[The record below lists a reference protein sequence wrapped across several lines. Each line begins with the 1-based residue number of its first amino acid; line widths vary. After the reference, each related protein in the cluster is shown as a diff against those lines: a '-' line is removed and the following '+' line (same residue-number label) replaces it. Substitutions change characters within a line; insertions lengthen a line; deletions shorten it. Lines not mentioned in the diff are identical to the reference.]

1 MEWSKKEKEIS
12 RQAFSN
18 AYESECMS
26 IAHEIR
32 KMVEEMDKPSDLW
45 LIYDYLTEKRKQID
59 FKYDY
64 RYSILLS
71 LFARLLCEGWIKEED
86 LADLSEEKLREIHR
100 INELRLL

>member
-59 FKYDY
+59 FKYDIVI
-64 RYSILLS
+64 RSFFPSLLDCCAKDGLKRKILQIYL
-71 LFARLLCEGWIKEED
+71 K
-86 LADLSEEKLREIHR
+86 K
-100 INELRLL
+100 N